1 MANTYAAN
9 VIFVDTTAATYS
21 GPKYICAV
29 KYIGNT
35 SGTAAIQKN
44 DVSGKVL
51 WEADGTAD
59 ITEDIDIFSS
69 GGIYVTV
76 TNGAK
81 VYIYLK

>member
-1 MANTYAAN
+1 MANHYSAN
-9 VIFVDTTAATYS
+9 VIFVDTTAATYD
-21 GPKYICAV
+21 GPKRIESV

-35 SGTAAIQKN
+35 SGTAAIQSKDSN
-44 DVSGKVL
+44 GKTL

-59 ITEDIDIFSS
+59 FVDDVCIFSAE
-69 GGIYVTV
+69 GIYVTV

>member
-1 MANTYAAN
+1 MANHYAAN

-21 GPKYICAV
+21 GPKRICAV

-35 SGTAAIQKN
+35 GGTAAIQKN
-44 DVSGKVL
+44 DVNGKIL

-59 ITEDIDIFSS
+59 ITEDIDIFAS

-76 TNGAK
+76 TNSAK